1 MVIYTD
7 LQRDPE
13 YYEELSQEIENGG
26 VEGFYAWLLDY
37 PLEDFRPWTQ
47 PIDTEAH
54 KALKALGKGADA
66 RFIDE
71 WISGDLDYEVG
82 PAASRDIYRAFQ
94 LWAKSSGEKF
104 IPSSTAFFTRLGR
117 VMRCERKRVD
127 VFRGDV
133 GIDDARVQD
142 GPHFG
147 QTVNK
152 QLKIYFPASV
162 GDKDPDII
170 LLSEKEIGESVRKF
184 QLTVAKAEDWTHGG
198 DLL

>member
-1 MVIYTD
+1 
-7 LQRDPE
+7 
-13 YYEELSQEIENGG
+13 
-26 VEGFYAWLLDY
+26 
-37 PLEDFRPWTQ
+37 
-47 PIDTEAH
+47 
-54 KALKALGKGADA
+54 
-66 RFIDE
+66 
-71 WISGDLDYEVG
+71 
-82 PAASRDIYRAFQ
+82 
-94 LWAKSSGEKF
+94 
-104 IPSSTAFFTRLGR
+104 
-117 VMRCERKRVD
+117 MRCERKRVD